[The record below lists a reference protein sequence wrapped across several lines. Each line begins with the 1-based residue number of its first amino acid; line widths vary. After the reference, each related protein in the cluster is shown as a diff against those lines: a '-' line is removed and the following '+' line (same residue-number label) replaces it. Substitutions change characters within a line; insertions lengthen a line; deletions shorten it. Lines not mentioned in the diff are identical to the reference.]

1 MKKTF
6 ISLLLTCIMV
16 IVFMVGC
23 GSSGTGNN
31 SAADASTVEIV
42 YADQDFIAD
51 LAKGLEARWAL
62 NETDDDYIEGTE
74 EHRQYYSSLVNAEL
88 DILADKQYENAL
100 FEDGKLKEKAISY
113 LNCLHDQKDA
123 LTYVTVDYDKYEEMW
138 TEAFNK
144 RTQLITDFVKNYGL
158 TVTDEYKTTLNDI
171 ITNASVVEEEQK
183 KEKALQELVDSIS
196 FEKVDDEEDSDW
208 KTYKAV
214 VENTMDYEIVTLGID
229 VNLIDEDGINVDTEY
244 VSMENI
250 TNGEKGKLEFSTDE
264 KFEKTKLTISYFELK

>member
-1 MKKTF
+1 MKKTI
-6 ISLLLTCIMV
+6 ISLLLTCIMAV
-16 IVFMVGC
+16 VFMAGC
-23 GSSGTGNN
+23 GSTGTGNN

-62 NETDDDYIEGTE
+62 KDTDYIEGTE
-74 EHRQYYSSLVNAEL
+74 EHRQYYSSLINAEL

-113 LNCLHDQKDA
+113 LNCLHDQEDA
-123 LTYVTVDYDKYEEMW
+123 LTYVTVDYDKYDEMW
-138 TEAFNK
+138 TEAYNK

-158 TVTDEYKTTLNDI
+158 TVTDEYKTTLNDM

-183 KEKALQELVDSIS
+183 KEKAVQELVDSIS
-196 FEKVDDEEDSDW
+196 FEIVDDEEDSDW

-229 VNLIDEDGINVDTEY
+229 VNLIDEDGVNVDTEY

-250 TNGEKGKLEFSTDE
+250 TSGEKGKLEFSTDE